1 MIRLLAMLLGFSCF
15 FSCQETPY
23 VQGKR
28 VYEAMC
34 SNCHMSNGSGLAALI
49 PPLAES
55 DYLTQHQEEL
65 PCIIRHG
72 LKDTIQVNGQIYSQ
86 EMQGV
91 ELDDVALHNVI
102 NYINNSFGNNNGETR
117 LDITKERL
125 KRCAAD

>member
-1 MIRLLAMLLGFSCF
+1 
-15 FSCQETPY
+15 
-23 VQGKR
+23 
-28 VYEAMC
+28 
-34 SNCHMSNGSGLAALI
+34 MSNGSGLAALI